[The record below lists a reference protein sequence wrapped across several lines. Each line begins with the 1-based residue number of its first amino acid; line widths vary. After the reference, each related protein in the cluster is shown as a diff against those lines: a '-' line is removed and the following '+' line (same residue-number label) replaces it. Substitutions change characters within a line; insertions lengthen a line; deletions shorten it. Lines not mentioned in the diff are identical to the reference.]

1 MRGAGWR
8 STMRA
13 IGDSHAGQ
21 FGSPP
26 GPGCSRSSASSPEL
40 CSGSSN
46 GPRLSS
52 FTVSPRQRLHERY
65 PGQPN
70 HRYRA
75 LPRRVSHPG
84 TEGLPELELARRPV
98 APFARGTRRIRAPVE
113 RVGCQRMVR
122 DLARQA
128 GGGASCLRSDDRRT
142 RCGHRASA
150 QRICGAGCGRRQPRF
165 HEELDFPTV
174 GHQFLSRRRLGVE
187 VEIVVSPDGVEVP
200 LEAIAKAVD
209 ERTALLVTSH
219 VFFSSGAIQDATALT
234 HIAHATGAS
243 ILLDAYQS
251 NGQMEIDVETLGVD
265 FLASGALKWLCG
277 GPGLAYLYATRA
289 GAALGPRSGTLSRSG
304 SDRSAS
310 RRAGRD
316 H

>member
-1 MRGAGWR
+1 
-8 STMRA
+8 
-13 IGDSHAGQ
+13 
-21 FGSPP
+21 
-26 GPGCSRSSASSPEL
+26 
-40 CSGSSN
+40 
-46 GPRLSS
+46 
-52 FTVSPRQRLHERY
+52 
-65 PGQPN
+65 
-70 HRYRA
+70 
-75 LPRRVSHPG
+75 
-84 TEGLPELELARRPV
+84 
-98 APFARGTRRIRAPVE
+98 
-113 RVGCQRMVR
+113 
-122 DLARQA
+122 
-128 GGGASCLRSDDRRT
+128 
-142 RCGHRASA
+142 
-150 QRICGAGCGRRQPRF
+150 
-165 HEELDFPTV
+165 
-174 GHQFLSRRRLGVE
+174 LGVE